1 MATQFPPDFD
11 LVPVSVFQSKR
22 FCLLPSFWAVRDPAC
37 LHYIPVRP
45 IDFHLMDHF
54 NKPDR
59 RLTLEA
65 DSILLEFK
73 HRKVLQNVYLKVE
86 KGSIVGLL
94 GRNGSGKSSL
104 LEVIYGLR
112 NAQNGSVRIDNKFVV
127 KAYQHRNL
135 MAYLP
140 QKQFMPGHLKVK
152 EALKLYRSPFDEVM
166 GYFPEI
172 EQLLSLRLNHLS
184 GGQQRLVETVAV
196 SSCPAAFIILDEP
209 FSHLMP
215 FHIESVRIWLS
226 MLKNTK
232 GILITDH
239 YYKDVLAVSDQVY
252 LLNMEGRTIQ
262 LEDQF
267 SS

>member
-1 MATQFPPDFD
+1 
-11 LVPVSVFQSKR
+11 
-22 FCLLPSFWAVRDPAC
+22 
-37 LHYIPVRP
+37 
-45 IDFHLMDHF
+45 MDHF

-65 DSILLEFK
+65 DSILLEYK
-73 HRKVLQNVYLKVE
+73 LRKVLQNIYLKVE
-86 KGSIVGLL
+86 KGSITGLL

-104 LEVIYGLR
+104 LEIIYGVR
-112 NAQNGSVRIDNKFVV
+112 NAQNGSVRIDNKFIV

-152 EALKLYRSPFDEVM
+152 EVLKLYRSPLDEAM
-166 GYFPEI
+166 GYFPEM
-172 EQLLSLRLNHLS
+172 ERLLPLRLNHLS

-196 SSCPAAFIILDEP
+196 SSCPASFIILDEP
-209 FSHLMP
+209 FSNLMP
-215 FHIESVRIWLS
+215 LHIEAMRIWLS
-226 MLKNTK
+226 VLKNTK

-239 YYKDVLAVSDQVY
+239 YYKDVLAISDQVY

-262 LEDQF
+262 LEEPIQQLKELGYIIYV
-267 SS
+267 